1 MQTLDDLRT
10 GKLKGATRLALAAG
24 LTQFPKEILDLAETL
39 EILDLSGN
47 ALSTLP
53 DDFTRLYRLRVLF
66 MSNNW
71 FERMPEV
78 LGRCPNLSMV
88 GFRANGMRELPAESL
103 PPKLRWLILT
113 DNALESLPA
122 ELGKRPALQKLMVA
136 GNRLTTLP
144 RELSACHNLQLLRIA
159 ANRFEV
165 LPEWLLTL
173 PRLSWLSYSGNPL
186 CEALEGK
193 ALAQTPVP
201 KVSWSVLQLGPK
213 LGEGAS
219 GVIYRAGLDGAAA
232 GVIGVAETEVAVKLF
247 KGTLTSDGLP
257 QSEMAACISAGAH
270 PNLIQVLGKVSGHP
284 QGVEGLVMSLVNP
297 AYKNLA
303 GPPSFETCTRDVYAD
318 DLRFSA
324 QDVVKIAKGVAGL
337 AAQLHARG
345 LMHGDLYAH
354 NTLLGPDAHA
364 LIGDFGAAS
373 FVDVA
378 DRKTAE
384 ALERL
389 EVRAYGCLLEELLER
404 VEGASVGA
412 TALAYA
418 QRLTALKDRC
428 MQANTVDRPDF
439 ATITKELSS
448 LG

>member
-1 MQTLDDLRT
+1 
-10 GKLKGATRLALAAG
+10 
-24 LTQFPKEILDLAETL
+24 
-39 EILDLSGN
+39 LDLSGN

-53 DDFTRLYRLRVLF
+53 EDFTRLHRLRVLF
-66 MSNNW
+66 MSNNQ

-136 GNRLTTLP
+136 GNRLSTLP
-144 RELSACHNLQLLRIA
+144 KELSACHNLQLLRIA

-165 LPEWLLTL
+165 LPEWLLSL
-173 PRLSWLSYSGNPL
+173 PCLSWLSYSGNPL
-186 CEALEGK
+186 CEALEAK
-193 ALAQTPVP
+193 ALTQTPVL
-201 KVSWSVLQLGPK
+201 KVSWSALKLGPK

-219 GVIYRAGLDGAAA
+219 GVIYRAGLDIAAA
-232 GVIGVAETEVAVKLF
+232 DFVGTSDTEVAVKLF
-247 KGTLTSDGLP
+247 KGALTSDGLP
-257 QSEMAACISAGAH
+257 ESEMAACITAGAH
-270 PNLIQVLGKVSGHP
+270 PNLIQVLGKLSGHP
-284 QGVEGLVMSLVNP
+284 QGVEGLVMSLVDP
-297 AYKNLA
+297 TYKNLA
-303 GPPSFETCTRDVYAD
+303 GPPSFETCTRDVYAS
-318 DLRFSA
+318 DLRFSV
-324 QDVVKIAKGVAGL
+324 QDVLTIAKGVAGL

-354 NTLLGPDAHA
+354 NTLLGPDGRA

-404 VEGASVGA
+404 VEVGSAGA
-412 TALAYA
+412 TATAWQ
-418 QRLTALKDRC
+418 QRLTALKERC
-428 MQANTVDRPDF
+428 SQVSTVDRPDF
-439 ATITKELSS
+439 ATMTKELSS

>member
-10 GKLKGATRLALAAG
+10 GKLKGATRVALAAG
-24 LTQFPKEILDLAETL
+24 LTQFPDEILDLAETL

-53 DDFTRLYRLRVLF
+53 EDFTRLHRLRVLF
-66 MSNNW
+66 MSNNQ

-78 LGRCPNLSMV
+78 LGSCPNLSMV
-88 GFRANGMRELPAESL
+88 GFRANGMRELPAASL

-122 ELGKRPALQKLMVA
+122 ELGKRLALQKLMVA
-136 GNRLTTLP
+136 GNRLSTLP
-144 RELSACHNLQLLRIA
+144 KELSACDNLQLLRIA
-159 ANRFEV
+159 ANRFEG
-165 LPEWLLTL
+165 LPEWLLSL

-186 CEALEGK
+186 CEALEAQ

-201 KVSWSVLQLGPK
+201 PVSWSALKLGPK

-219 GVIYRAGLDGAAA
+219 GVIYRAGLDSAAA
-232 GVIGVAETEVAVKLF
+232 GVVGVSEPEVAVKLF

-270 PNLIQVLGKVSGHP
+270 PNLIQVLGKLSGHP
-284 QGVEGLVMSLVNP
+284 LGTEGLVMSLVDP

-318 DLRFSA
+318 DLRFSV
-324 QDVVKIAKGVAGL
+324 QDVLKIAKGVAGL

-354 NTLLGPDAHA
+354 NTLLGPDGHA
-364 LIGDFGAAS
+364 LMGDFGAAS
-373 FVDVA
+373 FVDVG

-389 EVRAYGCLLEELLER
+389 EVRAFGCLLEELLER
-404 VEGASVGA
+404 VEGGSAEV
-412 TALAYA
+412 TAMARVE
-418 QRLTALKDRC
+418 RLTALKDRC
-428 MQANTVDRPDF
+428 MQPTTVDRPDF
-439 ATITKELSS
+439 ACIKKELSS

>member
-10 GKLKGATRLALAAG
+10 GKLKGATRVALAAG
-24 LTQFPKEILDLAETL
+24 LTQFPEEILDLAETL

-53 DDFTRLYRLRVLF
+53 DDFTRLHRLRVLF
-66 MSNNW
+66 MSNNR

-78 LGRCPNLSMV
+78 LGRCPNLSML

-103 PPKLRWLILT
+103 PSKLRWLILT

-144 RELSACHNLQLLRIA
+144 KELSACHNLQLLRIA

-186 CEALEGK
+186 CEALEAK

-201 KVSWSVLQLGPK
+201 PVSWFALKLGPK

-219 GVIYRAGLDGAAA
+219 GVIYRAGLDAAAA
-232 GVIGVAETEVAVKLF
+232 GVIGVAESEVAVKLF
-247 KGTLTSDGLP
+247 KGALTSDGLP
-257 QSEMAACISAGAH
+257 ESEMAACMSAGAH
-270 PNLIQVLGKVSGHP
+270 PNLIQVLGKLSGHP
-284 QGVEGLVMSLVNP
+284 QGTEGLVMSLVDP

-303 GPPSFETCTRDVYAD
+303 GPPSFETCTRDVYSD
-318 DLRFSA
+318 DLRFSV
-324 QDVVKIAKGVAGL
+324 QDVLTIAKGVAGL

-354 NTLLGPDAHA
+354 NTLLGPDGHA

-373 FVDVA
+373 FVDVT

-404 VEGASVGA
+404 VEGASAGA
-412 TALAYA
+412 DMKDCCL
-418 QRLTALKDRC
+418 RLTALRDRC
-428 MQANTVDRPDF
+428 LQSNVHARPSF
-439 ATITKELSS
+439 SEIEKQLSQ
-448 LG
+448 L